1 MKMSLHIL
9 GIILVGLVSI
19 SMSDCPNGGG
29 GAGGDSKPAEAG
41 TYSLV
46 STTFVGL
53 TLNAPDLIT
62 GELRMIDGGK
72 WSMDVEGTTLS
83 GDKWDPDLDILYLD
97 SEEISYSF
105 SGGTLRFVLDGIT
118 YKWRKD

>member
-1 MKMSLHIL
+1 MKRIL
-9 GIILVGLVSI
+9 SIFGIILMGLVSI
-19 SMSDCPNGGG
+19 SMSECPD
-29 GAGGDSKPAEAG
+29 GDDPKPAEVG
-41 TYSLV
+41 TYALV
-46 STTFVGL
+46 STTFLGL

-62 GELRMIDGGK
+62 GELRLIDGGK
-72 WSMDVEGTTLS
+72 WSMDVEGTTLG

-105 SGGTLRFVLDGIT
+105 SGGTLRFVLDDIT